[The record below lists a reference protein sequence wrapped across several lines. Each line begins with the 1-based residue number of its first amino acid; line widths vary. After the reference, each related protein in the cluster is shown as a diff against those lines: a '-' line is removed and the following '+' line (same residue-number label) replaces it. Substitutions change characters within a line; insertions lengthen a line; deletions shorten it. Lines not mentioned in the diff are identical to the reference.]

1 MYISLRSSIQEEKK
15 CYMQLSRLKR
25 SFVSVIIERW
35 SGYSRVFAYNYK
47 INIQYVINLK
57 NFQCPVN
64 IDL

>member
-1 MYISLRSSIQEEKK
+1 
-15 CYMQLSRLKR
+15 MQLSRLKQ
-25 SFVSVIIERW
+25 SFVSDIIGGW